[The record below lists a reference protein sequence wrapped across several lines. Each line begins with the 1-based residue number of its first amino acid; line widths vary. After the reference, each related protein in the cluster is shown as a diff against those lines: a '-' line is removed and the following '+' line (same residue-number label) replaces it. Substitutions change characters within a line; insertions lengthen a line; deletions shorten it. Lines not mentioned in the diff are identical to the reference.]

1 MQVKALNCRAGMR
14 SSEYTDRIQHY
25 FSPSNSSLLIIA
37 PEDKLEC
44 SPKAP
49 SKHVLPVLFS
59 ARDQPTAAIT
69 VQVGAA
75 ATCPSGV

>member
-14 SSEYTDRIQHY
+14 SSEYTDNIEHY
-25 FSPSNSSLLIIA
+25 FSPSNSSLHIIA
-37 PEDKLEC
+37 PENKLEC

-49 SKHVLPVLFS
+49 STHVLPVLFS

-69 VQVGAA
+69 VQVRA
-75 ATCPSGV
+75 ATL